1 MARLDPR
8 ADPIRSIADGLHV
21 APPGDPVFATLR
33 ARLELQPCSSHLLLG
48 QIGSGKTT
56 QLRRLERELKGDVL
70 PIYIDVSERH
80 DLGNLKSNSGVLVV
94 LAGLTL
100 VERLGTLP
108 SSGPLRVAAGDFKR
122 WGHGH
127 SHFEGVDYGDYD
139 DDVHSNSDWVHT
151 PGLIQPPS
159 PVMHPSVDE
168 KSLTLSALVQGFSD
182 TTPIFLF
189 DGLDRTADISV
200 WQDILNNDVI
210 GLTSAGAGVVLVAPL
225 TLLYGTHR
233 PLTQS
238 VDRVHRQPIVDP
250 GGAAGVA
257 FLRDILQRRADD
269 LFDADAATALCHW
282 SGGIPRDLI
291 ALARTAVE
299 ETYVSGRDRVTVTEV
314 DLAASTFGREL
325 IMGLTK
331 DDLALLDRV
340 RRDGTFI
347 PTDDTAYALLLSR
360 RVLEYGAG
368 PHRYALH
375 PTLAPLLEQLAA

>member
-21 APPGDPVFATLR
+21 APPGDTVFAALR

-56 QLRRLERELKGDVL
+56 QLRLLEQELKGDVQ
-70 PIYIDVSERH
+70 PIYIDVSEK
-80 DLGNLKSNSGVLVV
+80 LALTEVEVGALMV
-94 LAGLTL
+94 LAGLSMS
-100 VERLGTLP
+100 ERLVDETSP
-108 SSGPLRVAAGDFKR
+108 EIVVTIKHFKR
-122 WGHGH
+122 WAHGSSFIQELRDH
-127 SHFEGVDYGDYD
+127 GWEVIGELLGT
-139 DDVHSNSDWVHT
+139 T
-151 PGLIQPPS
+151 PGIIQPPS
-159 PVMHPSVDE
+159 LGMGHSVAE
-168 KSLTLSALVQGFSD
+168 KSQSLSTLVKATGD
-182 TTPIFLF
+182 ATPIFLF
-189 DGLDRTADISV
+189 DGLDRTADLKI

-210 GLTSAGAGVVLVAPL
+210 GLTRAGVGVVLVAPL

-250 GGAAGVA
+250 EDPAGAA
-257 FLRDILQRRADD
+257 FLRDILNRRAGD
-269 LFDADAATALCHW
+269 LFDADATTALCHW

-299 ETYVSGRDRVTVTEV
+299 ETYVSGRDRVTVNEV